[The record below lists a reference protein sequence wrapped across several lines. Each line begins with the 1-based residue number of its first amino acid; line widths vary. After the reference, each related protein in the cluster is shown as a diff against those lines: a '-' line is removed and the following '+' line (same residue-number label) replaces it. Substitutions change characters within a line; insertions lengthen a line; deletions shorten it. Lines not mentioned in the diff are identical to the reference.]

1 MHNIF
6 QTIGRLGVIPVVTL
20 DDASQ
25 AMPVCQALLA
35 GGLSVVEITFRTS
48 AAAEA
53 IAIVSREI
61 PEMLVGAGTIL
72 TTDQAKQAFDSG
84 ATFMVSPGFNPRVVQ
99 FCIEN
104 KTPVTPGCSNP
115 TDLTMAVEYGLDVVK
130 FFPAESLGGLKM
142 LKALAAPFR
151 MLQFIPTGGIDPVNL
166 REYLGFDRVL
176 ACGGTWIAK
185 PDMVRSND
193 YGLITSVSRTSV
205 EVVREFRELQKTVK
219 G

>member
-176 ACGGTWIAK
+176 ACGGTWIVK
-185 PDMVRSND
+185 PDLVRSGD

>member
-1 MHNIF
+1 VHNIF

>member
-1 MHNIF
+1 VHNIF

-176 ACGGTWIAK
+176 ACGGTWIVK
-185 PDMVRSND
+185 PDLVRSGD